1 MMLVLAETDGD
12 PSSEKLRVCVA
23 CSALDIGNVFV
34 AWYALDIGNVF
45 VAWYALDIC
54 NVFVVWYQVWYALD
68 IGNISPPFTG
78 SPYTSLVD
86 VKAWPNNRIHNS

>member
-23 CSALDIGNVFV
+23 CG
-34 AWYALDIGNVF
+34 ALDIGNVF

-54 NVFVVWYQVWYALD
+54 NVIVVWYQVWYALD